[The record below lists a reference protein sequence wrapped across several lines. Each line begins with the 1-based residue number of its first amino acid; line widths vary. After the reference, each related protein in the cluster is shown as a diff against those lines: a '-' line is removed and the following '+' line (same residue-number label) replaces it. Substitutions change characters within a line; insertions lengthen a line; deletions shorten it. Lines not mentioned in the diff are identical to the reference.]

1 MSQEALEVL
10 TEEIVEE
17 EQPVSED
24 ECIQVKK
31 PVKKAIYKKKQPAEP
46 KPKRER
52 TEAQK
57 KAWEKCLASRQK
69 NREDRKK
76 VQDEDAKLLAEYKK
90 QLAKKAEAKVVKKA
104 VGIKKK
110 AIMRDESLDEI
121 SEDETPIEVVKEKI
135 KKTRQPRAKPAVR
148 EPAPEYE
155 YEEPQQTIRTITFF

>member
-1 MSQEALEVL
+1 MSQEDLEVL
-10 TEEIVEE
+10 TEEVVEE
-17 EQPVSED
+17 EQVVSED

-31 PVKKAIYKKKQPAEP
+31 PVKKPIYKKKEPAEP

-57 KAWEKCLASRQK
+57 AAWDRCLASRQK

-90 QLAKKAEAKVVKKA
+90 QLAKKTETKIVKKA

-110 AIMRDESLDEI
+110 QIVREEEIDEI
-121 SEDETPIEVVKEKI
+121 SEDETPIEVVKEII
-135 KKTRQPRAKPAVR
+135 KKRRQPAPKKQLPPKQYV
-148 EPAPEYE
+148 EPEPEKMAL
-155 YEEPQQTIRTITFF
+155 TFF

>member
-1 MSQEALEVL
+1 MSNEDLEIL
-10 TEEIVEE
+10 TEEVIEE

-31 PVKKAIYKKKQPAEP
+31 PVKKPIYKKKEPAEP

-57 KAWEKCLASRQK
+57 AAWERCLASRQK

-76 VQDEDAKLLAEYKK
+76 IQDDDAKLLAEYKK
-90 QLAKKAEAKVVKKA
+90 QLAKKAETKVVKKA

-110 AIMRDESLDEI
+110 AIIREQDLDEI
-121 SEDETPIEVVKEKI
+121 SEDETPIEVVKEII
-135 KKTRQPRAKPAVR
+135 KKRRQPAPKKQPQP
-148 EPAPEYE
+148 EP
-155 YEEPQQTIRTITFF
+155 EPQKMVLTFF

>member
-1 MSQEALEVL
+1 MSNEDLEIL
-10 TEEIVEE
+10 TEEVIEE

-31 PVKKAIYKKKQPAEP
+31 PVKKPIYKKKEPAEP

-57 KAWEKCLASRQK
+57 KAWERCLASRQK

-76 VQDEDAKLLAEYKK
+76 LQDEDAKLLAEYKK
-90 QLAKKAEAKVVKKA
+90 QLAKKAETKVVKKA

-110 AIMRDESLDEI
+110 AIIREQDLDEI
-121 SEDETPIEVVKEKI
+121 SEDETPIEVVKEII
-135 KKTRQPRAKPAVR
+135 KKRRQPAPKKQP
-148 EPAPEYE
+148 EPEP
-155 YEEPQQTIRTITFF
+155 EPQKMVLTFF

>member
-1 MSQEALEVL
+1 MSQEDLEVL
-10 TEEIVEE
+10 TEEVVEE
-17 EQPVSED
+17 EQVVSED

-31 PVKKAIYKKKQPAEP
+31 PVKKPIYKKKEPAEP

-57 KAWEKCLASRQK
+57 AAWDRCLASRQK

-90 QLAKKAEAKVVKKA
+90 QLAKKTETKIVKKA

-110 AIMRDESLDEI
+110 QIVREEEIDEI
-121 SEDETPIEVVKEKI
+121 SEDETPIEVVKEII
-135 KKTRQPRAKPAVR
+135 KKRRA
-148 EPAPEYE
+148 PAPKKQLPPKQYV
-155 YEEPQQTIRTITFF
+155 EPEPEKMALTFF